1 MPADSHFPTKG
12 TLALILPIVVALG
25 YFIYLLKDRPAMVIQ
40 SQECTIKNQREAM
53 DSMQSRI
60 ASIEPLRDTII
71 QEVVRTKVKWK
82 ERLVEAYT
90 KPDTILVPSY
100 IPIRLDSCQEVGAL
114 LEEQVALTDSLL
126 VAYRVKDSICRD
138 ALNTLDSV
146 VAGQKALV
154 QKEQKK
160 VRRNRVVAVAVGSAV
175 LGATLLK

>member
-1 MPADSHFPTKG
+1 MPADSRSRNKG
-12 TLALILPIVVALG
+12 LLPLFLPIAVAVS

-40 SQECTIKNQREAM
+40 AQECTIKTQQRAM

-71 QEVVRTKVKWK
+71 REVMRTKVKWK

-100 IPIRLDSCQEVGAL
+100 IPIRLDSCEEVGTL
-114 LEEQVALTDSLL
+114 LQEQVALTDSLV
-126 VAYRVKDSICRD
+126 VAYRVKDSICRE

-154 QKEQKK
+154 AKEQKK
-160 VRRNRVVAVAVGSAV
+160 ARRNRVVAVAVGSAV